1 MDLLKTL
8 EILVEFDT
16 VNDPSIGKYP
26 DPGVVDFVE
35 GLLNGLGIRTKTFIS
50 NGYRSIIGVV
60 GNGSEPRVLMMA
72 HLDVVPFVRDE
83 WRFNPLRLT
92 IAGDV
97 AYGRGALDDKGNV
110 AAVLK
115 ALEGLVGEV
124 NRGTLIVAFTTDEE
138 VGGENG
144 ARVVRDYLL
153 NNGLRPNYV
162 INADGYGMVII
173 NRRRAIFNAAI
184 RTKGLKATV
193 NGVREVVRFKLDYK
207 VRPPYHAAYF
217 TPGVDTHPLLALS
230 QYLWVNNA
238 YLASIRGSFVKENVT
253 PTWIEAEVVKPC
265 RGCPMQDVDLGLTNA
280 VKALLPLSRVNPKVK
295 AQSIYGV
302 TATPNVYRFADGF
315 HEFVINVRAMT
326 DDPLAI
332 REAMME
338 SVQDY
343 LQDIEVDVRAE
354 GGVGYLNTPR
364 DSKLVTT
371 AMEVLRKLG
380 VEPIVMEM
388 AGASDSKYFSPL
400 GIEAIDFGPIGEN
413 AHGPNENVNIKSLEQ
428 TSKFYEDLTK
438 ELLNG

>member
-1 MDLLKTL
+1 MDLLKIL
-8 EILVEFDT
+8 EVLVEFDT

-26 DPGVVDFVE
+26 DPSVIDFVE
-35 GLLNGLGIRTKTFIS
+35 GVLNGLGVRTKVLVS
-50 NGYRSIIGVV
+50 GGYRSIV
-60 GNGSEPRVLMMA
+60 GTVGDGSEPRVLLLA
-72 HLDVVPFVRDE
+72 HLDVVPFDRSE
-83 WRFNPLRLT
+83 WSYDPLRLT
-92 IAGDV
+92 VVGDV
-97 AYGRGALDDKGNV
+97 AYGRGVLDDKGNA

-115 ALEGLVGEV
+115 ALEGVVGEV

-153 NNGLRPNYV
+153 SNGLRPNYV

-173 NRRRAIFNAAI
+173 NRRRAIFNAIVRA
-184 RTKGLKATV
+184 RELRMMV

-217 TPGVDTHPLLALS
+217 TPGVDSHPLLALS

-238 YLASIRGSFVKENVT
+238 YLVSLRGFFVKENVT
-253 PTWIEAEVVKPC
+253 STWVEADIVKPC
-265 RGCPMQDVDLGLTNA
+265 RECPVQEVDVGLTNA
-280 VKALLPLSRVNPKVK
+280 VKALLPLSRVSPKVK

-302 TATPNVYRFADGF
+302 TATPNVYRFAGGF

-326 DDPLAI
+326 DDPSAI
-332 REAMME
+332 REAMIE
-338 SVQDY
+338 AIQDY
-343 LQDIEVDVRAE
+343 FQDLEVDVKAE

-364 DSKLVTT
+364 NSKLVTT

-400 GIEAIDFGPIGEN
+400 GIETIDFGPIGEN
-413 AHGPNENVNIKSLEQ
+413 AHGPNESVNIKSLEL
-428 TSKFYEDLTK
+428 TARFYGRLIK
-438 ELLNG
+438 ELLPG

>member
-1 MDLLKTL
+1 MDLLKIL
-8 EILVEFDT
+8 EVLVEFDT

-26 DPGVVDFVE
+26 DPSVIDFVE
-35 GLLNGLGIRTKTFIS
+35 GVLNGLGVKTKVLVS
-50 NGYRSIIGVV
+50 RGYRSIV
-60 GNGSEPRVLMMA
+60 GTVGDGSEPRVLLLA
-72 HLDVVPFVRDE
+72 HLDVVPFDRNE
-83 WRFNPLRLT
+83 WSYDPLRLT
-92 IAGDV
+92 VVGDL
-97 AYGRGALDDKGNV
+97 AYGRGVLDDKGNA

-115 ALEGLVGEV
+115 ALEGVVGEV

-153 NNGLRPNYV
+153 SNGLRPNYV

-173 NRRRAIFNAAI
+173 NRRRAIFNAIVRA
-184 RTKGLKATV
+184 RELRMMV
-193 NGVREVVRFKLDYK
+193 NGVREVVRFRLDYK

-217 TPGVDTHPLLALS
+217 TPGVDSHPLLALS

-238 YLASIRGSFVKENVT
+238 YLVSLRGFFVKENVT
-253 PTWIEAEVVKPC
+253 STWVEAEVVKPC
-265 RGCPMQDVDLGLTNA
+265 RECPVQEVDVGLTNA
-280 VKALLPLSRVNPKVK
+280 VKALLPLSRVSPRVK

-302 TATPNVYRFADGF
+302 TATPNVYRLAGGF

-326 DDPLAI
+326 DDPSAI
-332 REAMME
+332 REAMIE
-338 SVQDY
+338 AIQDY
-343 LQDIEVDVRAE
+343 FQDVEVDVRAE

-364 DSKLVTT
+364 NSKLVTT

-413 AHGPNENVNIKSLEQ
+413 AHGPNESVDIKSLEL
-428 TSKFYEDLTK
+428 TARFYGRLIK
-438 ELLNG
+438 ELLPG

>member
-1 MDLLKTL
+1 MDLLKIL
-8 EILVEFDT
+8 EVLVEFDT

-26 DPGVVDFVE
+26 DPSVIDFVE
-35 GLLNGLGIRTKTFIS
+35 GVLNGLGVKTKVLVS
-50 NGYRSIIGVV
+50 RGYRSIV
-60 GNGSEPRVLMMA
+60 GTVGDGSEPRVLLLA
-72 HLDVVPFVRDE
+72 HLDVVPFDRNE
-83 WRFNPLRLT
+83 WSYDPLRLT
-92 IAGDV
+92 VVGDL
-97 AYGRGALDDKGNV
+97 AYGRGVLDDKGNA

-115 ALEGLVGEV
+115 ALEGVVGEV

-153 NNGLRPNYV
+153 SNGLRPNYV

-173 NRRRAIFNAAI
+173 NRRRAIFNAIVRA
-184 RTKGLKATV
+184 RELRMMV

-217 TPGVDTHPLLALS
+217 TPGVDSHPLLALS

-238 YLASIRGSFVKENVT
+238 YLVSLRGFFVKENVT
-253 PTWIEAEVVKPC
+253 STWVEAEVVKPC
-265 RGCPMQDVDLGLTNA
+265 RECPVQEVDVGLTNA
-280 VKALLPLSRVNPKVK
+280 VKALLPLSRVSPRVK

-302 TATPNVYRFADGF
+302 TATPNVYRLAGGF

-326 DDPLAI
+326 DDPSAI
-332 REAMME
+332 REAMIE
-338 SVQDY
+338 AVQDY
-343 LQDIEVDVRAE
+343 FQDVEVDVRAE

-364 DSKLVTT
+364 NSKLVTT

-388 AGASDSKYFSPL
+388 AGASDSKYSSPL

-413 AHGPNENVNIKSLEQ
+413 AHGPNESVDIKSLEL
-428 TSKFYEDLTK
+428 TARFYGRLIK
-438 ELLNG
+438 ELLPG

>member
-1 MDLLKTL
+1 MDLLKIL
-8 EILVEFDT
+8 EVLVEFDT

-26 DPGVVDFVE
+26 DPSVIDFVE
-35 GLLNGLGIRTKTFIS
+35 GVLNGLGVKTKVLVS
-50 NGYRSIIGVV
+50 RGYRSIV
-60 GNGSEPRVLMMA
+60 GTVGDGSEPRVLLLA
-72 HLDVVPFVRDE
+72 HLDVVPFDRNE
-83 WRFNPLRLT
+83 WSYDPLRLT
-92 IAGDV
+92 VVGDL
-97 AYGRGALDDKGNV
+97 AYGRGVLDDKGNA

-115 ALEGLVGEV
+115 ALEGVVGEV

-153 NNGLRPNYV
+153 SNGLRPNYV

-173 NRRRAIFNAAI
+173 NRRRAIFNAIVRA
-184 RTKGLKATV
+184 RELRMMV

-217 TPGVDTHPLLALS
+217 TPGVDSHPLLALS

-238 YLASIRGSFVKENVT
+238 YLVSLRGFFVKENVT
-253 PTWIEAEVVKPC
+253 STWVEAEVVKPC
-265 RGCPMQDVDLGLTNA
+265 RECPVQEVDVGLTNA
-280 VKALLPLSRVNPKVK
+280 VKALLPLSRVSPRVK

-302 TATPNVYRFADGF
+302 TATPNVYRLAGGF

-326 DDPLAI
+326 DDPSAI
-332 REAMME
+332 REAMIE
-338 SVQDY
+338 AVQDY
-343 LQDIEVDVRAE
+343 FQDVEVDVRAE

-364 DSKLVTT
+364 NSKLVTT

-413 AHGPNENVNIKSLEQ
+413 AHGPDENVNIKSLEQ

>member
-1 MDLLKTL
+1 MDLLKIL
-8 EILVEFDT
+8 EVLVEFDT

-26 DPGVVDFVE
+26 DPSVIDFVE
-35 GLLNGLGIRTKTFIS
+35 GVLNGLGVKTKVLVS
-50 NGYRSIIGVV
+50 RGYRSIV
-60 GNGSEPRVLMMA
+60 GTVGDGSEPRVLLLA
-72 HLDVVPFVRDE
+72 HLDVVPFDRNE
-83 WRFNPLRLT
+83 WSYDPLRLT
-92 IAGDV
+92 VVGDL
-97 AYGRGALDDKGNV
+97 AYGRGVLDDKGNA

-115 ALEGLVGEV
+115 ALEGVVGEV

-153 NNGLRPNYV
+153 SNGLRPNYV

-173 NRRRAIFNAAI
+173 NRRRAIFNAIVRA
-184 RTKGLKATV
+184 RELRMMV

-217 TPGVDTHPLLALS
+217 TPGVDSHPLLALS

-238 YLASIRGSFVKENVT
+238 YLVSLRGFFVKENVT
-253 PTWIEAEVVKPC
+253 STWVEAEVVKPC
-265 RGCPMQDVDLGLTNA
+265 RECPVQEVDVGLTNA
-280 VKALLPLSRVNPKVK
+280 VKALLPLSRVSPRVK

-302 TATPNVYRFADGF
+302 TATPNVYRLAGGF

-326 DDPLAI
+326 DDPSAI
-332 REAMME
+332 REAMIE
-338 SVQDY
+338 AVQDY
-343 LQDIEVDVRAE
+343 FQDVEVDVRAE

-364 DSKLVTT
+364 NSKLVTT

-413 AHGPNENVNIKSLEQ
+413 AHGPNESVDIKSLEL
-428 TSKFYEDLTK
+428 TARFYGRLIK
-438 ELLNG
+438 ELLPG

>member
-1 MDLLKTL
+1 MIRVTL
-8 EILVEFDT
+8 
-16 VNDPSIGKYP
+16 
-26 DPGVVDFVE
+26 
-35 GLLNGLGIRTKTFIS
+35 R
-50 NGYRSIIGVV
+50 
-60 GNGSEPRVLMMA
+60 
-72 HLDVVPFVRDE
+72 
-83 WRFNPLRLT
+83 RFLRLLR
-92 IAGDV
+92 V
-97 AYGRGALDDKGNV
+97 
-110 AAVLK
+110 
-115 ALEGLVGEV
+115 VGEV

-153 NNGLRPNYV
+153 SNGLRPNYV

-238 YLASIRGSFVKENVT
+238 YLVSLRGFFVKENVT
-253 PTWIEAEVVKPC
+253 STWVEAEVVKPC
-265 RGCPMQDVDLGLTNA
+265 RECSVQEVDVGLTNA
-280 VKALLPLSRVNPKVK
+280 VKALLPLSRVSPRVK

-302 TATPNVYRFADGF
+302 TATPNVYRLAGGF

-326 DDPLAI
+326 DDPSAI
-332 REAMME
+332 RGTMIEAI
-338 SVQDY
+338 QDY
-343 LQDIEVDVRAE
+343 FQDIEVDVRAE

-428 TSKFYEDLTK
+428 TSRFYEDLTK

>member
-1 MDLLKTL
+1 MVS
-8 EILVEFDT
+8 IDT
-16 VNDPSIGKYP
+16 VNNPAEGKYP
-26 DPGVVDFVE
+26 DLEVVDYVSSI
-35 GLLNGLGIRTKTFIS
+35 LNDLGVNTKVLESS
-50 NGYRSIIGVV
+50 NYKNVIGIL
-60 GNGSEPRVLMMA
+60 GSGKEPRVLLLA

-83 WRFNPLRLT
+83 WRFDPLRLT

-97 AYGRGALDDKGNV
+97 AYGRGVLDDKGNV

-153 NNGLRPNYV
+153 SNGLRPNYV

>member
-1 MDLLKTL
+1 MDLLKIL
-8 EILVEFDT
+8 EVLVEFDT

-26 DPGVVDFVE
+26 DPSVIDFVE
-35 GLLNGLGIRTKTFIS
+35 GVLNGLGVKAKVLVSR
-50 NGYRSIIGVV
+50 GYRSIV
-60 GNGSEPRVLMMA
+60 GTVGDGSEPRVLLLA
-72 HLDVVPFVRDE
+72 HLDVVPFDRNE
-83 WRFNPLRLT
+83 WSYDPLRLT
-92 IAGDV
+92 VVGDL
-97 AYGRGALDDKGNV
+97 AYGRGVLDDKGNA

-115 ALEGLVGEV
+115 ALEGVVGEV

-153 NNGLRPNYV
+153 SNGLRPNYV

-173 NRRRAIFNAAI
+173 NRRRAIFNAIVRA
-184 RTKGLKATV
+184 RELRMMV

-217 TPGVDTHPLLALS
+217 TPGVDSHPLLALS

-238 YLASIRGSFVKENVT
+238 YLVSLRGFFVKENVT
-253 PTWIEAEVVKPC
+253 STWVEAEVVKPC
-265 RGCPMQDVDLGLTNA
+265 RECPVQEVDVGLTNA
-280 VKALLPLSRVNPKVK
+280 VKALLPLSRVSPRVK

-302 TATPNVYRFADGF
+302 TATPNVYRLAGGF

-326 DDPLAI
+326 DDPSAI
-332 REAMME
+332 REAMIE
-338 SVQDY
+338 AIQDY
-343 LQDIEVDVRAE
+343 FQDVEVDVRAE

-364 DSKLVTT
+364 NSKLVTT

-413 AHGPNENVNIKSLEQ
+413 AHGPDENVNIKSLEQ

>member
-1 MDLLKTL
+1 VDLLKIL
-8 EILVEFDT
+8 EVLVEFDT

-26 DPGVVDFVE
+26 DPSVIDFVE
-35 GLLNGLGIRTKTFIS
+35 GVLNGLGVKTKVLVS
-50 NGYRSIIGVV
+50 RGYRSIV
-60 GNGSEPRVLMMA
+60 GTVGDGSEPRVLLLA
-72 HLDVVPFVRDE
+72 HLDVVPFDRNE
-83 WRFNPLRLT
+83 WSYDPLRLT
-92 IAGDV
+92 VVGDL
-97 AYGRGALDDKGNV
+97 AYGRGVLDDKGNA

-115 ALEGLVGEV
+115 ALEGVVGEV

-153 NNGLRPNYV
+153 SNGLRPNYV

-173 NRRRAIFNAAI
+173 NRRRAIFNAIVRA
-184 RTKGLKATV
+184 RELRMMV

-217 TPGVDTHPLLALS
+217 TPGVDSHPLLALS

-238 YLASIRGSFVKENVT
+238 YLVSLRGFFVKENVT
-253 PTWIEAEVVKPC
+253 STWVEAEVVKPC
-265 RGCPMQDVDLGLTNA
+265 RECPVQEVDVGLTNA
-280 VKALLPLSRVNPKVK
+280 VKALLPLSRVSPRVK

-302 TATPNVYRFADGF
+302 TATPNVYRLAGGF

-326 DDPLAI
+326 DDPSAI
-332 REAMME
+332 REAMIE
-338 SVQDY
+338 AVQDY
-343 LQDIEVDVRAE
+343 FQDVEVDVRAE

-364 DSKLVTT
+364 NSKLVTT

-413 AHGPNENVNIKSLEQ
+413 AHGPDENVNIKSLEQ